1 MTGTLASWLPPELT
15 VVQPYAMGALMGC
28 PPVQNAPCPVT
39 PSWFVAPASGTCVG
53 MDRPELMIATCFV
66 APAAVQADARKR
78 GEKAMIM
85 MLPKGLMERLEDDPK
100 LWPRRPKLAPVSDI
114 GGGLVAPEPQA
125 TAFVD
130 ALMAL
135 EEDD

>member
-1 MTGTLASWLPPELT
+1 MTVSVAGSWLPPELT
-15 VVQPYAMGALMGC
+15 TVQPYSMGPTTRWSAPFPRGATLPAM
-28 PPVQNAPCPVT
+28 
-39 PSWFVAPASGTCVG
+39 GTCVG

-78 GEKAMIM
+78 GERAMIM
-85 MLPKGLMERLEDDPK
+85 MMPPGLAERLDTDPK
-100 LWPRRPKLAPVSDI
+100 LWPRRPKAAADPVE
-114 GGGLVAPEPQA
+114 VAHELSLPHGPVPKS
-125 TAFVD
+125 FVD